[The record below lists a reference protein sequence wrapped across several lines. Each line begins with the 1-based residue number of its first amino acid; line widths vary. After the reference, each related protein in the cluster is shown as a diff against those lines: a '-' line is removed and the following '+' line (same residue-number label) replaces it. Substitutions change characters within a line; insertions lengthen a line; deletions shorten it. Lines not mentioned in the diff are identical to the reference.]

1 MTDYSKFLSSFWKE
15 KDFSFPQKLTKT
27 WSRFYPILLN
37 ATWGGI
43 GNAYAGVKVYEYDK
57 IGALNENAPTGESRH
72 IRALSSRD
80 DLVISIV
87 AQCIINFNNY
97 ARRYVYH

>member
-1 MTDYSKFLSSFWKE
+1 MIDFLKFPLNFWRKRDTSFLL
-15 KDFSFPQKLTKT
+15 KLTKT
-27 WSRFYPILLN
+27 WLKFYQTLVN
-37 ATWGGI
+37 AIWGGI
-43 GNAYAGVKVYEYDK
+43 GDAYAGVKVFGYDK